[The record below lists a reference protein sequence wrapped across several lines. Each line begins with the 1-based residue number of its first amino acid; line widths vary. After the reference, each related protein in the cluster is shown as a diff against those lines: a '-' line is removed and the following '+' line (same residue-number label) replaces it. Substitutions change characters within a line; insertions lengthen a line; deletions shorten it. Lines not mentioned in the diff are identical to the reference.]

1 MIEAARKFF
10 SSISGYDALNPRGRR
25 KPPVARVKSEDAVL
39 KDRDRRAL
47 AATAQD
53 VQRNFAIAAWAI
65 RMHLNYV
72 SSFAFQSRTGD
83 DQIDLAVESFM
94 TRWGSKYQ
102 CDVRKQHPFRRM
114 IRLAEARRVVDGDV
128 FFLKLGGDGASRG
141 KLQAIEGDRIATPS
155 DMPGGFDP
163 SEWTNGIRLTGS
175 GIAKE
180 YCICNRD
187 GNGQLSF
194 GRVVPEDS
202 IFSHGFYDRFD
213 QVRGI
218 SPIAS
223 ALNSLQDVYEGIDYA
238 LAKIKVSQL
247 FGLVFYR
254 DATDAFDGVKPML
267 DTNGDSIPDAGY
279 EVNFAG
285 GPQMLDLNPG
295 DRAEFLESR
304 SPATETVQ
312 FLKLIIHVA
321 LKSLDLPYSFFDES
335 FTNFYG
341 SRGSMIQYLKACRSK
356 QQDLSELLDEIT
368 SWRLGMAI
376 ADGDLVLPRGVS
388 FQDLYWEWV
397 PDGVPWW
404 DPAKEVS
411 GHAAAIAAG
420 LDTPQ
425 RVCRAIGTDFY
436 DNIDEIAK
444 ANEYARG
451 RGVSIILP
459 GVSTAQS
466 TMQREDESSSEDDA
480 EDATESEVQ

>member
-1 MIEAARKFF
+1 MIQAARNFF
-10 SSISGYDALNPRGRR
+10 QSLSGYDALNPRGRR
-25 KPPVARVKSEDAVL
+25 KGTTTRVKSEDAIL

-83 DQIDLAVESFM
+83 DEIDTAVEAFM
-94 TRWGSKYQ
+94 LRWSSKYQ

-128 FFLKLGGDGASRG
+128 FFLKLSGEGASRG
-141 KLQAIEGDRIATPS
+141 KLQAIEGDRIATPT
-155 DMPGGFDP
+155 DLPAGIDP
-163 SEWTNGIRLTGS
+163 NNWTNGIRLTGS

-180 YCICNRD
+180 FCICNRD
-187 GNGQLSF
+187 SNGQLSF
-194 GRVVPEDS
+194 GRIVPEES

-254 DATDAFDGVKPML
+254 DATDAFDGVKPTL
-267 DTNGDSIPDAGY
+267 DSNGDGFPDSGY

-304 SPATETVQ
+304 SPATETVT

-376 ADGDLVLPRGVS
+376 ADGDLMLPRGVD
-388 FQDLYWEWV
+388 FRDLSWEWV

-436 DNIDEIAK
+436 DNVDEIAK
-444 ANEYARG
+444 ANTYAKN

-466 TMQREDESSSEDDA
+466 AMQSESEGSADDAA
-480 EDATESEVQ
+480 EDARELEAS

>member
-1 MIEAARKFF
+1 MIQAARNFF
-10 SSISGYDALNPRGRR
+10 SAISGYDALNPRGRR
-25 KPPVARVKSEDAVL
+25 KNTSQRVKSEDAVL

-83 DQIDLAVESFM
+83 DEIDWAVESFM
-94 TRWGSKYQ
+94 ARWSSKYQ

-114 IRLAEARRVVDGDV
+114 IRLAEARRVVDGDI
-128 FFLKLGGDGASRG
+128 FFLKLSGDGVSRG
-141 KLQAIEGDRIATPS
+141 KLQAIEGDRIATPA
-155 DMPGGFDP
+155 DMPSSFNRD
-163 SEWTNGIRLTGS
+163 EWTNGIRLTGS

-187 GNGQLSF
+187 ANGQLSF
-194 GRVVPEDS
+194 GRVVPEES
-202 IFSHGFYDRFD
+202 IFAHGFYDRFD

-267 DTNGDSIPDAGY
+267 DTNGDNIPNAGY

-356 QQDLSELLDEIT
+356 QQDLSEFLDEIT
-368 SWRLGMAI
+368 AWRLGMAV
-376 ADGDLVLPRGVS
+376 ADGDLILPRGVA
-388 FQDLYWEWV
+388 FQDLAWEWV

-425 RVCRAIGTDFY
+425 RVCRAIGTDYY
-436 DNIDEIAK
+436 DNVDEISK
-444 ANEYARG
+444 ANAYAKE

-459 GVSTAQS
+459 GISTAQAA
-466 TMQREDESSSEDDA
+466 MERENEASSQDDV
-480 EDATESEVQ
+480 EDAQE

>member
-1 MIEAARKFF
+1 LIDAARNWFA
-10 SSISGYDALNPRGRR
+10 SLTGYDALNTRGRR
-25 KPPVARVKSEDAVL
+25 KAAVTRVKSEDAVL
-39 KDRDRRAL
+39 EDRGRRQL
-47 AATAQD
+47 QATAQD
-53 VQRNFAIAAWAI
+53 VQRNFSIAAWAI

-83 DQIDLAVESFM
+83 DQIDEAVEAYMAGWSS
-94 TRWGSKYQ
+94 RYQ
-102 CDVRKQHPFRRM
+102 CDVRRQHPFRRM
-114 IRLAEARRVVDGDV
+114 IRLAEARRVVDGDF
-128 FFLKLGGDGASRG
+128 FFLKVSGDGPNRG
-141 KLQAIEGDRIATPS
+141 RLQAIEGDRVATAIQGVPS
-155 DMPGGFDP
+155 NFNAT
-163 SEWTNGIRLTGS
+163 SWTNGVKLTPS
-175 GIAKE
+175 GVARE

-187 GNGQLSF
+187 NSGNLSF
-194 GRVVPEDS
+194 GRIVPADS
-202 IFSHGFYDRFD
+202 VFSHGFYDRFD
-213 QVRGI
+213 QVRGV
-218 SPIAS
+218 SPIAA

-254 DATDAFDGVKPML
+254 EAADGFDGVRPTI
-267 DTNGDSIPDAGY
+267 DSNGDGIADSGY
-279 EVNFAG
+279 EVDFAN

-341 SRGSMIQYLKACRSK
+341 SRGSMIQYLKACRAK
-356 QQDLSELLDEIT
+356 QQDLSELLDEIA

-376 ADGDLVLPRGVS
+376 ADGDLVLPPGVS
-388 FQDLYWEWV
+388 FQDLSWEWV

-404 DPAKEVS
+404 DPQKEVS
-411 GHAAAIAAG
+411 GHASAIAAG

-425 RVCRAIGTDFY
+425 RVCRAIGTDYY

-444 ANEYARG
+444 ANTYAKE
-451 RGVSIILP
+451 RGVNIVLP
-459 GVSTAQS
+459 GISTAQVALERQANADPGS
-466 TMQREDESSSEDDA
+466 REDQGS
-480 EDATESEVQ
+480 T